1 MVEIN
6 PFSVTVKFDDG
17 ETSDLN
23 ATGNIVKEIPQIL
36 IELDPSYTF
45 YKDKMTV
52 WGSFSYF
59 GKRIQIF
66 QMPFGL
72 MAIGKLSQV

>member
-45 YKDKMTV
+45 YDST
-52 WGSFSYF
+52 
-59 GKRIQIF
+59 RILRF
-66 QMPFGL
+66 
-72 MAIGKLSQV
+72 V